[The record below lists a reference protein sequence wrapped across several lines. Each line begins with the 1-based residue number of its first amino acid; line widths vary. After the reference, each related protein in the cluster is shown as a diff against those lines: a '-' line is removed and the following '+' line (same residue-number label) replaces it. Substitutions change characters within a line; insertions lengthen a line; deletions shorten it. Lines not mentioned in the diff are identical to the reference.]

1 MVVATLDSP
10 APYVLLANIYS
21 SEGNWKER
29 ARTIKRM
36 KEMGVAK
43 ERGIS
48 WIEIE
53 KKVHSFV
60 VWDRMHPQSEIIY
73 GVLAEL
79 FRLMTDEGYV
89 PDKRFILYYLDQDG
103 NR

>member
-1 MVVATLDSP
+1 M
-10 APYVLLANIYS
+10 ANIYS
-21 SEGNWKER
+21 SEGRWKER
-29 ARTIKRM
+29 AKTIKRM
-36 KEMGVAK
+36 KETGVTK
-43 ERGIS
+43 ETGIS
-48 WIEIE
+48 WIEID

-60 VWDRMHPQSEIIY
+60 VEDRMHPQAETIY

-103 NR
+103 KE